1 MSGNQTKNINITP
14 LRLANHPKYR
24 LSLAKSLPMQQIP
37 AESINMQP
45 AQRLQQIFIKDWLS
59 QAVYVAAKLGIADLL
74 KDGSRNIIDL
84 AKATDTHPQSLYR
97 ILRALCSAEIF
108 EEKPELYFSLTP
120 IANYLLSDIPD
131 SMRSAAIM
139 YGESWHWQPWGHIL
153 ESVKTGKSA
162 FECVYDMNLFEY
174 MEQNPDANRIFNEAM
189 TSLSSL
195 VEPALIE
202 GYDFSSVHILVDIGG
217 GSGTLMLPL
226 LRANPKVQGILFELP
241 HVISD
246 FKDALDSSGLGDRC
260 TLVSGDFFESVP
272 TDGDLYILKHILHD
286 WDDERCI
293 AILKKCH
300 QAMTSDSK
308 LLIIER
314 IVSIGNHP
322 DPAKLNDLEMMAV
335 TPNGKERTELEFQA
349 LLQATGFTLAQ
360 IFPTDSPL
368 FIIEAVCA

>member
-1 MSGNQTKNINITP
+1 MLGNHAKTININS
-14 LRLANHPKYR
+14 LRQANHPKYR
-24 LSLAKSLPMQQIP
+24 LSLAKLIPMQQIP
-37 AESINMQP
+37 AELINMQA

-74 KDGSRNIIDL
+74 KDGSRNISDL
-84 AKATDTHPQSLYR
+84 AKLTDTHPQSLYR

-108 EEKPELYFSLTP
+108 EENPECYFSLTP
-120 IANYLLSDIPD
+120 IANYLLSDNPD

-139 YGESWHWQPWGHIL
+139 YGESWHWQPWGHLL

-162 FECVYDMNLFEY
+162 FECVYDMNLFQY
-174 MEQNPDANRIFNEAM
+174 MQQNPEANQIFNEAM
-189 TSLSSL
+189 NSLSRL

-202 GYDFSSVHILVDIGG
+202 SYDFSSVHTLVDIGG
-217 GSGTLMLPL
+217 GSGIFLLPL
-226 LRANPKVQGILFELP
+226 LRANPNMQGILFELP
-241 HVISD
+241 HVIAD
-246 FKDALDSSGLGDRC
+246 FKDALESSGLGDRC
-260 TLVSGDFFESVP
+260 TLVAGDFFESIP
-272 TDGDLYILKHILHD
+272 TGSDLYILKHILHD

-314 IVSIGNHP
+314 IVSIGNQP
-322 DPAKLNDLEMMAV
+322 DPAKINDLEMMAV
-335 TPNGKERTELEFQA
+335 TPNGKERTEHEFQA
-349 LLQATGFTLAQ
+349 LFQSAGFALVK
-360 IFPTDSPL
+360 IYPTDSSL

>member
-1 MSGNQTKNINITP
+1 MLNNQTKTISVNS
-14 LRLANHPKYR
+14 LRQTNPQKDR
-24 LSLAKSLPMQQIP
+24 LSLSKSLPMYHLP
-37 AESINMQP
+37 AESNMQS

-74 KDGSRNIIDL
+74 KDGPRNINDL

-108 EEKPELYFSLTP
+108 EEKPDCYFSLTP

-139 YGESWHWQPWGHIL
+139 YGESWHWQPWGHLL

-174 MEQNPDANRIFNEAM
+174 MQQNPEANRVFNAAM

-195 VEPALIE
+195 VEPTLIE
-202 GYDFSSVHILVDIGG
+202 SYDFSSVHTLVDIGG

-226 LRANPKVQGILFELP
+226 LRANLNMQGILFDLP
-241 HVISD
+241 HVITD
-246 FKDALDSSGLGDRC
+246 FKDALESSGLGDRC
-260 TLVSGDFFESVP
+260 TLASGDFFESVP
-272 TDGDLYILKHILHD
+272 TGGSLYIMKHILHD

-293 AILKKCH
+293 AILKNCH
-300 QAMTSDSK
+300 QAMTSPSR

-314 IVSIGNHP
+314 IVSTGNQP

-335 TPNGKERTELEFQA
+335 TPNGKERTELKFQA
-349 LLQATGFTLAQ
+349 LFHASGFTLVK
-360 IFPTDSPL
+360 IYPTDSPL
-368 FIIEAVCA
+368 YILEALCI

>member
-1 MSGNQTKNINITP
+1 MPHIP
-14 LRLANHPKYR
+14 
-24 LSLAKSLPMQQIP
+24 AKS
-37 AESINMQP
+37 NMQP

-59 QAVYVAAKLGIADLL
+59 QAVYVVAKLGIADLL

-84 AKATDTHPQSLYR
+84 AKLTDTHPQSLYR

-108 EEKPELYFSLTP
+108 EEKPECYFSLTP
-120 IANYLLSDIPD
+120 IANYLLSDNPD

-139 YGESWHWQPWGHIL
+139 YGESWHWQPWGHLL

-162 FECVYDMNLFEY
+162 FECVYDMNVFQY
-174 MEQNPDANRIFNEAM
+174 MEQNPEANQIFNEAM
-189 TSLSSL
+189 NSLSSL

-202 GYDFSSVHILVDIGG
+202 SYDFSSVHTLVDIGG
-217 GSGTLMLPL
+217 GSGIFLLPL
-226 LRANPKVQGILFELP
+226 LRANPNMQGILFELP
-241 HVISD
+241 HVIAD
-246 FKDALDSSGLGDRC
+246 FKDALESSGLSDRC
-260 TLVSGDFFESVP
+260 TLIAGDFFESVP
-272 TDGDLYILKHILHD
+272 TGGDLYILKHILHD

-293 AILKKCH
+293 AILKNCH

-314 IVSIGNHP
+314 IVSIGNQP

-335 TPNGKERTELEFQA
+335 TPNGRERTELEFQS
-349 LLQATGFTLAQ
+349 LLQSSGFAIAQ
-360 IFPTDSPL
+360 IYPTDSPL

>member
-1 MSGNQTKNINITP
+1 MLNNQTKAINTNP

-24 LSLAKSLPMQQIP
+24 LSLAKLLPMQQIS
-37 AESINMQP
+37 AQLIDTQA

-74 KDGSRNIIDL
+74 KDGSRSIKDL
-84 AKATDTHPQSLYR
+84 ARLTDTHPQSLYR

-108 EEKPELYFSLTP
+108 AENPEYYFSLTP
-120 IANYLLSDIPD
+120 IANYLLSDNPD

-139 YGESWHWQPWGHIL
+139 YGESWHWQPWGKLL

-162 FECVYDMNLFEY
+162 FECVYDMNLFQY

-189 TSLSSL
+189 SSLSSL
-195 VEPALIE
+195 VEPALLTS
-202 GYDFSSVHILVDIGG
+202 YDFSSVRTLVDIGG

-226 LRANPKVQGILFELP
+226 LRANPNLQGILFELP
-241 HVISD
+241 HVIAD
-246 FKDALDSSGLGDRC
+246 FKDALESSGLGDRC
-260 TLVSGDFFESVP
+260 TLVSGDFFESIP
-272 TDGDLYILKHILHD
+272 MGGDLYILKHILHD

-293 AILKKCH
+293 AILKNCH
-300 QAMTSDSK
+300 QAMTSDQK

-314 IVSIGNHP
+314 IVSTGNQP
-322 DPAKLNDLEMMAV
+322 DPAKLNDLEMMAL
-335 TPNGKERTELEFQA
+335 TPNGRERTHNEFQA
-349 LLQATGFTLAQ
+349 LLQTAGFTLVK
-360 IFPTDSPL
+360 IYPTESPL

>member
-1 MSGNQTKNINITP
+1 MLGNQTKTININP

-24 LSLAKSLPMQQIP
+24 LSLAKSLLMQQIP
-37 AESINMQP
+37 AELINMQA
-45 AQRLQQIFIKDWLS
+45 AQKLQQIFIKDWLS

-74 KDGSRNIIDL
+74 KDGSRSISDL
-84 AKATDTHPQSLYR
+84 AKLTNTHPLSLYR

-108 EEKPELYFSLTP
+108 EENPECYFSLTP
-120 IANYLLSDIPD
+120 IANYLLSDNPD

-139 YGESWHWQPWGHIL
+139 YGESWHWQPWGHLL

-174 MEQNPDANRIFNEAM
+174 MERNPEANRTFNEAM

-195 VEPALIE
+195 VEPTLLTS
-202 GYDFSSVHILVDIGG
+202 YDFSSVHTLVDIGG
-217 GSGTLMLPL
+217 GSGIFLLPL
-226 LRANPKVQGILFELP
+226 LRANPYMQGILFELP
-241 HVISD
+241 HVIAD
-246 FKDALDSSGLGDRC
+246 FKDALESSGLGDRC
-260 TLVSGDFFESVP
+260 TLVAGDFFESVP
-272 TDGDLYILKHILHD
+272 TGGDLYILKHILHD

-293 AILKKCH
+293 AILKKCR
-300 QAMTSDSK
+300 QAMTSDLK

-314 IVSIGNHP
+314 IVSIGNQP

-335 TPNGKERTELEFQA
+335 TPNGRERTQLEFHS
-349 LLQATGFTLAQ
+349 LLQAAGFALVK
-360 IFPTDSPL
+360 IYPTESPL